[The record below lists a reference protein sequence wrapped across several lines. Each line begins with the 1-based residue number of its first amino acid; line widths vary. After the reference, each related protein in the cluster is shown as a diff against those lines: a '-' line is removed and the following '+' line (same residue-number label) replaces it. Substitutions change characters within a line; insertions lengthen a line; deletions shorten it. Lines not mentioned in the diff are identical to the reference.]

1 MLDVEEK
8 LAMRDTRPRE
18 FVDYHHFHE
27 LNGLEMLKASY
38 QDTQFSKHT
47 HEGYCI
53 GLIDEGAQSFLRT
66 GNQHIAPQGDIIL
79 VNADEVHTGSSAVET
94 GWCYRAIY
102 PTPEMIQEI
111 SQDFFN
117 ESGFMPWFPQAVVH
131 DEGLAEQLDLLF
143 DLLLQPRN
151 MLFKQSLYVSTLA
164 YLLSRYSQSRKVLKD
179 LPEAHSKIL
188 LVQEMLE
195 AEPEKEHQLTELAA
209 LVNLSPW
216 HLLRQFKKIT
226 GLPPHAWLVQF
237 RIRKSLYLL
246 KQGCEIA
253 MVAQRCGFSDQ
264 SHYTRHFKKA
274 LGCTPAQYIAHKK
287 I

>member
-1 MLDVEEK
+1 
-8 LAMRDTRPRE
+8 
-18 FVDYHHFHE
+18 
-27 LNGLEMLKASY
+27 
-38 QDTQFSKHT
+38 
-47 HEGYCI
+47 
-53 GLIDEGAQSFLRT
+53 
-66 GNQHIAPQGDIIL
+66 
-79 VNADEVHTGSSAVET
+79 
-94 GWCYRAIY
+94 
-102 PTPEMIQEI
+102 
-111 SQDFFN
+111 
-117 ESGFMPWFPQAVVH
+117 
-131 DEGLAEQLDLLF
+131 
-143 DLLLQPRN
+143 
-151 MLFKQSLYVSTLA
+151 
-164 YLLSRYSQSRKVLKD
+164 
-179 LPEAHSKIL
+179 
-188 LVQEMLE
+188 MLE